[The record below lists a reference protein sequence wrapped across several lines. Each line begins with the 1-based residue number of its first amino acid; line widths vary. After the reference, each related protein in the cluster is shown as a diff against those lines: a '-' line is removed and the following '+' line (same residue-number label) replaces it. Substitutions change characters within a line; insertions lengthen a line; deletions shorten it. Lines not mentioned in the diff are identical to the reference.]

1 MPNLVW
7 RIDMKVKEITISEA
21 EVTSRPIPN
30 AMQIAVDGKPVAQ
43 ANDPAIAQQITQAAK
58 DGKLTIN
65 DPTKAP
71 GTTGTGIQEEPGTG
85 FVAPVNTKTNPP
97 MVMDNGNTGGSPL
110 GMTSSGEEITP
121 QLVARSTDWQ
131 ERSIQANGKTYP
143 ALYSGTKGYR
153 VGKQT
158 YQAIMGSSMSTPS
171 ANKVDP
177 GQSAQARMPAKID
190 PGQSAQARM
199 PTRESADDQLL
210 QQMLSIAGLR

>member
-1 MPNLVW
+1 
-7 RIDMKVKEITISEA
+7 MKVKQIVSRNIAEA
-21 EVTSRPIPN
+21 EVTSKPIPN

-65 DPTKAP
+65 DPTKPQMGSQGASLEEQP
-71 GTTGTGIQEEPGTG
+71 GGP
-85 FVAPVNTKTNPP
+85 VAQVNTKTNPP
-97 MVMDNGNTGGSPL
+97 VVMDNATGGSPL
-110 GMTSSGEEITP
+110 GITRTGEEITP
-121 QLVARSTDWQ
+121 ELIARSTDWQ
-131 ERSIQANGKTYP
+131 ESSIQANGKTYP
-143 ALYSGTKGYR
+143 ALYSGTRGYR

-177 GQSAQARMPAKID
+177 GQSAQARMPAKVD